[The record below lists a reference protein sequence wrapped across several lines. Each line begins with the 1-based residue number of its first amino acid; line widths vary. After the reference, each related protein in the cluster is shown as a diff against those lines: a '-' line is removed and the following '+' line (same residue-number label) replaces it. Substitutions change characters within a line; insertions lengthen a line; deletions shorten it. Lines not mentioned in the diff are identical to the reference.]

1 MVAAGGRVVG
11 VVHVMGPPSAE
22 VDQKSKTCHWSLV
35 ELLVM
40 ELHQLRYLVAV
51 AEEGGFTRAA
61 AGEHVAQPGISA
73 QVARLERELGQ
84 ALFDRTARG
93 ARLTSA
99 GEAVLPHAR
108 AALAAVA
115 AVRDTA
121 DALAGLLRGRVS
133 VGMVRGGGVVDLPG
147 LLGAFHRTH
156 PGVEIRLVEAATDA
170 LLEGLRTHDLD
181 LAWVGRD
188 GDPPAG
194 LDVDVVLD
202 VPLVAALP
210 PGSPLGDTVTV
221 AELAEHPVIALPVG
235 AGVRA
240 ALDRAAGDAGVVLRP
255 ALEAGSPPVLV
266 ALAEQGLGVAVVPEP
281 AVAGR
286 DLRVAPLIPQVRAC
300 VDLARRRD
308 APLSPAA
315 RALLDR
321 ARGWTA

>member
-1 MVAAGGRVVG
+1 M
-11 VVHVMGPPSAE
+11 
-22 VDQKSKTCHWSLV
+22 L
-35 ELLVM
+35 M

-61 AGEHVAQPGISA
+61 AREHVAQPGISA
-73 QVARLERELGQ
+73 QIARLERELGHV
-84 ALFDRTARG
+84 LFDRSARG
-93 ARLTSA
+93 VRPTPA

-121 DALAGLLRGRVS
+121 DELAGLVRGRVS

-147 LLGAFHRTH
+147 LLGDFHRTH

-170 LLEGLRTHDLD
+170 LLDGLRRHDLD
-181 LAWVGRD
+181 LAWVGRH
-188 GDPPAG
+188 GDPPAD

-202 VPLVAALP
+202 VPLVAVLP
-210 PGSPLGDTVTV
+210 PGNPLGDTVTV
-221 AELAEHPVIALPVG
+221 AELAEHPVIALPRG

-240 ALDRAAGDAGVVLRP
+240 ALDSAAEDAGVVLTP
-255 ALEAGSPPVLV
+255 ALEAGSPAVLLD
-266 ALAEQGLGVAVVPEP
+266 LAVQGLGVAIVPEP

-286 DLRVAPLIPQVRAC
+286 DDVRAAPLVPEVRARI
-300 VDLARRRD
+300 DLARRRD

-315 RALLDR
+315 RALLAR
-321 ARGWTA
+321 AREWIA

>member
-1 MVAAGGRVVG
+1 
-11 VVHVMGPPSAE
+11 
-22 VDQKSKTCHWSLV
+22 
-35 ELLVM
+35 M

-61 AGEHVAQPGISA
+61 AREHVAQPGISA
-73 QVARLERELGQ
+73 QVARLEGELGQ
-84 ALFDRTARG
+84 VLFDRSARG
-93 ARLTSA
+93 VRLTPA

-121 DALAGLLRGRVS
+121 DEIAGVVRGRVS

-147 LLGAFHRTH
+147 LLGAFHRAH

-170 LLEGLRTHDLD
+170 LLEGVRTHDLD
-181 LAWVGRD
+181 LAWVGRA
-188 GDPPAG
+188 GDAPAD
-194 LDVDVVLD
+194 LEVDVVLD
-202 VPLVAALP
+202 VPLVAVPP
-210 PGSPLGDTVTV
+210 PGSSLGGTVTV
-221 AELAEHPVIALPVG
+221 AELAEHPVIALPIG

-240 ALDRAAGDAGVVLRP
+240 ALDRAAADAGVALRP

-266 ALAEQGLGVAVVPEP
+266 DLAQQGLGVAVVPEP

-286 DLRVAPLIPQVRAC
+286 DDVRVAPLVPEVRARI
-300 VDLARRRD
+300 DLARRRD

-315 RALLDR
+315 RALLAR
-321 ARGWTA
+321 AREWIS

>member
-1 MVAAGGRVVG
+1 
-11 VVHVMGPPSAE
+11 
-22 VDQKSKTCHWSLV
+22 
-35 ELLVM
+35 M
-40 ELHQLRYLVAV
+40 ELHQLRYVVAV

-61 AGEHVAQPGISA
+61 AREHVAQPGISA

-84 ALFDRTARG
+84 VLFDRSARG
-93 ARLTSA
+93 VRLTAA

-121 DALAGLLRGRVS
+121 DELAGLVRGRVS

-147 LLGAFHRTH
+147 LLGEFHRAH
-156 PGVEIRLVEAATDA
+156 PGVELRLVEAATDA
-170 LLEGLRTHDLD
+170 LLEGLRVHDLD

-188 GDPPAG
+188 GDPPSD
-194 LDVDVVLD
+194 LEVDVVLD

-210 PGSPLGDTVTV
+210 PGSPLEGTVTV
-221 AELAEHPVIALPVG
+221 RELAEHTVIALPVG

-240 ALDRAAGDAGVVLRP
+240 ALDRAAADAGVALRP

-266 ALAEQGLGVAVVPEP
+266 DLARQGLGVAVVPSP

-286 DLRVAPLIPQVRAC
+286 DDLRVAPLVPEVRAQI
-300 VDLARRRD
+300 DLARRPD
-308 APLSPAA
+308 AARSPAA
-315 RALLDR
+315 RALLAH
-321 ARGWTA
+321 ARGWIPRG

>member
-1 MVAAGGRVVG
+1 MSCPRSSAA
-11 VVHVMGPPSAE
+11 SA
-22 VDQKSKTCHWSLV
+22 QKSKSCHGSLL
-35 ELLVM
+35 ELLIV

-61 AGEHVAQPGISA
+61 AREHVAQPGISA
-73 QVARLERELGQ
+73 QIARLERELGQ
-84 ALFDRTARG
+84 VLFDRSARG
-93 ARLTSA
+93 VRLTPA

-115 AVRDTA
+115 GVRDTA
-121 DALAGLLRGRVS
+121 DELAGLVRGRVS

-147 LLGAFHRTH
+147 LLGDFHRDH

-170 LLEGLRTHDLD
+170 LLDGLRSHDLD

-188 GDPPAG
+188 GDPPAD

-210 PGSPLGDTVTV
+210 ADGPLGDTVTV

-240 ALDRAAGDAGVVLRP
+240 ALDRAAAEGGVTLRP

-266 ALAEQGLGVAVVPEP
+266 DLALQGLGIAVVPLP
-281 AVAGR
+281 AVSGR
-286 DLRVAPLIPQVRAC
+286 DDLRAVPIVPEIRAQI
-300 VDLARRRD
+300 DLARRRD

-321 ARGWTA
+321 ARAWIA